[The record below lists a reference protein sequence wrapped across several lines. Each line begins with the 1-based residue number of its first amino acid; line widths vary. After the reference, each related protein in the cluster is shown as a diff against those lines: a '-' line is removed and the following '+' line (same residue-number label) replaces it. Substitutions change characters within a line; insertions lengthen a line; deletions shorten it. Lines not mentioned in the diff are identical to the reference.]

1 MGFRIPH
8 FQHFPP
14 FASIIFLSFLIFQH
28 PPCPPPGAL
37 PSGRAGNAGNKPP
50 VGRMVRPSFPVPHGF
65 SPWAPAWQELYV
77 SQAVKCRGA
86 GGGIPRRHLLSLPR
100 GRGPSQTPPS
110 LATGS
115 SISPG
120 PPLSLAA
127 GTAHGKAILSV
138 LRQPVGSAAGHLH
151 GRGCTCRK
159 RLNAGV
165 PGAKPPA
172 K

>member
-28 PPCPPPGAL
+28 PPCPPRWAHGL
-37 PSGRAGNAGNKPP
+37 PLFSVSP
-50 VGRMVRPSFPVPHGF
+50 GF

-86 GGGIPRRHLLSLPR
+86 GGGIPWRHLLDPPR

-110 LATGS
+110 LATDTRGCKGRSPLHGITLGS
-115 SISPG
+115 PFPSGRGSGGWGQKSKLKSGAAGNPKGKPPLPGVWFAPLFPCRAGFSPG
-120 PPLSLAA
+120 DA
-127 GTAHGKAILSV
+127 
-138 LRQPVGSAAGHLH
+138 
-151 GRGCTCRK
+151 RG
-159 RLNAGV
+159 
-165 PGAKPPA
+165 GAPCMK
-172 K
+172 

>member
-8 FQHFPP
+8 FQLFPP

-28 PPCPPPGAL
+28 PPCPRRVPYRQVEPVTQGT
-37 PSGRAGNAGNKPP
+37 RPP
-50 VGRMVRPSFPVPHGF
+50 VGRMVRPSFPAPHGF

-77 SQAVKCRGA
+77 PQTVKCRGA

-110 LATGS
+110 RATDS

-127 GTAHGKAILSV
+127 GFAYREPSPFVFAENPRASPPPNAGLAG
-138 LRQPVGSAAGHLH
+138 RASAAGVQPP
-151 GRGCTCRK
+151 R
-159 RLNAGV
+159 V
-165 PGAKPPA
+165 PVRPA
-172 K
+172 L